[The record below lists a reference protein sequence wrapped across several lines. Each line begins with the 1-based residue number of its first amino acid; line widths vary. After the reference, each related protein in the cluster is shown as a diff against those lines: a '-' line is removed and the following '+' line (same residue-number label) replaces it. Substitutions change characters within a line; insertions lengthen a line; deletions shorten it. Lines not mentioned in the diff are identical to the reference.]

1 MSNVRNHPP
10 NSRIYEG
17 VVYISGALWCSPS
30 RSVMV
35 ARLNGC
41 QSSETSGF
49 GALPRGADK
58 YSRRWHGTHGHLEF
72 ERSLSPIHAL
82 EACMH
87 GCTETLFDQT
97 LPQTRNK
104 CSKSRSRHGR
114 GQLSERSRRC
124 CHVAAWWPP
133 VRPAKH
139 WEAPHYCPFLPPQKS
154 GPVMLL
160 RGARVVE

>member
-1 MSNVRNHPP
+1 M
-10 NSRIYEG
+10 IYETI
-17 VVYISGALWCSPS
+17 VYLSGALWCSPS

-104 CSKSRSRHGR
+104 CSKSRSRHGPQWAPVSR
-114 GQLSERSRRC
+114 QQDVCQGPSHIARTRACTKHERLC
-124 CHVAAWWPP
+124 CLNI
-133 VRPAKH
+133 
-139 WEAPHYCPFLPPQKS
+139 FNI
-154 GPVMLL
+154 
-160 RGARVVE
+160 